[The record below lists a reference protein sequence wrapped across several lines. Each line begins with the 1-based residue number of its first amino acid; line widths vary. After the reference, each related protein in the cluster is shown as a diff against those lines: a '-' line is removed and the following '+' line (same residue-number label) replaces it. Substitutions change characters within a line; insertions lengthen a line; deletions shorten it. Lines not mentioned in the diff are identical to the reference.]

1 MRSTENVNIFHQ
13 QFRVCKA
20 ADESFQYLQKL
31 MKQAGP
37 EFLTGVEFNQ
47 ELVLSLTKK
56 KYHRLENSRLS
67 QPSTTI

>member
-1 MRSTENVNIFHQ
+1 
-13 QFRVCKA
+13 
-20 ADESFQYLQKL
+20 

-47 ELVLSLTKK
+47 ELVVSLTKK
-56 KYHRLENSRLS
+56 KYHRPENSRLS